1 MHDIKFIKNNP
12 ELFDA
17 GLRKRNLEPISRE
30 IISLY
35 NDYLKVLSQKEEF
48 QKKRNNLTKEISI
61 LSKQQ
66 SLDKVEVLKK
76 EVLKIKES
84 INLFEKNASE
94 NYNKLN
100 LKLLS
105 IPNNIH
111 ENVPIG
117 KSEEDNVVLS
127 INGDD
132 RVFNFKP
139 KNHLEL
145 GESLKMLNYEQAQ
158 KISGSRFS
166 ILSND
171 LALIHRA
178 LVNYLLDTHTH
189 ENNYS
194 EIIVPELVK
203 SKTLEGTGQL
213 PKFSDDLFHTSKDLW
228 LIPTAEVCLTNL
240 NRDSIINSD
249 TLPLRY
255 TAYTNCFRQEAGASG
270 RDTKGL
276 IREHQFGKVE
286 LVSITLPEKSDNELE
301 RMCGCVEKIL
311 KNLDFKYKKVS
322 LCSGDIGFSS
332 SLTFDFEVWMPGQ
345 NKFVEVSSCSNCGD
359 FQSRRMKMRIKD
371 QKSNEIFF
379 PHTLNGSGLAI
390 GRIIVA
396 ILENYQNSDGSV
408 NIPKVLQTY
417 MGGKKKIGPN

>member
-17 GLRKRNLEPISRE
+17 GLKKRNLEPLSGE

-35 NDYLKVLSQKEEF
+35 NNYLKVLSQKEEF

-66 SLDKVEVLKK
+66 SLERVEILKK

-94 NYNKLN
+94 NYDKLN

-117 KSEEDNVVLS
+117 KSEEDNIVLS
-127 INGDD
+127 IKGDN

-145 GESLKMLNYEQAQ
+145 GENLKMLNYEQAQ

-166 ILSND
+166 VLSND

-178 LVNYLLDTHTH
+178 IVNYLLDIHTQ

-213 PKFSDDLFHTSKDLW
+213 PKFSEDLFHTSKDLW

-249 TLPLRY
+249 MLPLRY
-255 TAYTNCFRQEAGASG
+255 TAYTNCFRQYF
-270 RDTKGL
+270 
-276 IREHQFGKVE
+276 I
-286 LVSITLPEKSDNELE
+286 
-301 RMCGCVEKIL
+301 
-311 KNLDFKYKKVS
+311 
-322 LCSGDIGFSS
+322 
-332 SLTFDFEVWMPGQ
+332 
-345 NKFVEVSSCSNCGD
+345 
-359 FQSRRMKMRIKD
+359 
-371 QKSNEIFF
+371 
-379 PHTLNGSGLAI
+379 
-390 GRIIVA
+390 
-396 ILENYQNSDGSV
+396 
-408 NIPKVLQTY
+408 
-417 MGGKKKIGPN
+417 